1 MKFHIIIYGCQ
12 MNYSDS
18 ARIKA
23 VLHNCWWEY
32 VEEKSEADIVIL
44 DTCSVRQKSED
55 KVRWEL
61 KELRKLDNAP
71 KVRLTGCMIQ
81 HNLNLKKTRTTKSK
95 KYQLGNFVGNVA
107 TQEPI
112 LVGIQDVEED
122 KKLKDIVRDFVKWTN
137 DVTDNLLYINH
148 AFNPLFK
155 QMQTEFPQVELFFRI
170 NDVGMLPYVIA
181 ELWYEWIRKADIEIV
196 NEYQSIIPH
205 SANQIFAENTK
216 TAYVPISSGCSQFCA
231 YCIVPYA
238 RGLEKNRP
246 VDEILTEIK
255 HHIQNGVEEIV
266 LLGQI
271 VNKHPDFY
279 EILKSTCETPGVRW
293 VRYTSPYPTYYDE
306 KIFDL
311 HDKVENLCPHIHM
324 PLQSWSTA
332 VLKKMFRGYTADQY
346 KKFVD
351 QIRGLSRPISLTSD
365 IIVWFTDET
374 EQDFQESLSLS
385 EYARF
390 DMIYIGIYSPR
401 PGTYGARKYE
411 DNIPQKIKK
420 ERHHRLND
428 LLINISKENNLS
440 EIWTHREMIVRE
452 VQDEMIVGYT
462 DNMKNVGIAIPKKV
476 HTTHEMSTSMWFTDS
491 ITPGQFL
498 NIKIIDTWPFNLL
511 GEIIDG

>member
-1 MKFHIIIYGCQ
+1 

-32 VEEKSEADIVIL
+32 VETKSEADVVIL

-61 KELRKLDNAP
+61 KELRNLDHPP

-95 KYQLGNFVGNVA
+95 KYQLGNFVWNVE

-112 LVGIQDVEED
+112 LVWLEDVEQD
-122 KKLKDIVRDFVKWTN
+122 KKLKDIVRDRVQWTQD
-137 DVTDNLLYINH
+137 DVDKLLYINH

-155 QMQTEFPQVELFFRI
+155 QMQNEFGDVELFFRI
-170 NDVGMLPYVIA
+170 NDVGMLPYIIA
-181 ELWYEWIRKADIEIV
+181 ELWYQGIREADIEII

-205 SANQIFAENTK
+205 NANQIFAENTK
-216 TAYVPISSGCSQFCA
+216 TAYVPISSWCSQFCA

-246 VDEILTEIK
+246 VDEIITEVTY
-255 HHIQNGVEEIV
+255 HLSQWVEEIV
-266 LLGQI
+266 LLWQI

-279 EILKSTCETPGVRW
+279 EILKMTCELPWVRR
-293 VRYTSPYPTYYDE
+293 VRYTSPYPTYYDSR
-306 KIFDL
+306 IFEL
-311 HDKVENLCPHIHM
+311 HDKVDNLCPHIHM
-324 PLQSWSTA
+324 PLQSGSTS
-332 VLKKMFRGYTADQY
+332 VLKKMFRWYTADEY
-346 KKFVD
+346 REFVD
-351 QIRGLSRPISLTSD
+351 QIRSLSRPISLTSD

-374 EQDFQESLSLS
+374 EEDFLASMEMA

-420 ERHHRLND
+420 ERHHRLNE
-428 LLINISKENNLS
+428 LLRGISAQNNLA
-440 EIWTHREMIVRE
+440 EIWTHTEMIVRE
-452 VQDEMIVGYT
+452 VQDDLIVGYT
-462 DNMKNVGIAIPKKV
+462 ENMKNVAIRKNSESRIQNADV
-476 HTTHEMSTSMWFTDS
+476 STSMGMIDS
-491 ITPGQFL
+491 VQPGQFL
-498 NIKIIDTWPFNLL
+498 NIQITDTWPFNLL
-511 GEIIDG
+511 GEIVDG